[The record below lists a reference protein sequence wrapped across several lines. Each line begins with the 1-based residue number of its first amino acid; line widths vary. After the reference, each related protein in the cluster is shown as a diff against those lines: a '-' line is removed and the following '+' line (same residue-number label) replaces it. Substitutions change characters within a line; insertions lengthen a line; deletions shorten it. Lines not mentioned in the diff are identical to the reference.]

1 MANNYTTNYQ
11 LNQWEPTDQVLRT
24 DFNADNAKVDAAL
37 DGLEHGKA
45 AQDEVDVLTDTV
57 AALAETVTALSGNMG
72 NCTIYRT
79 SYVGTGTYGTESPN
93 SITFPKQP
101 LLVIIGGPSIYL
113 VAVRGITA
121 LLSTENGE
129 SNNLTGTW
137 SGTALTVAYNGNWG
151 GGDRRACNED
161 GASYRLI
168 ALLDLA
174 E

>member
-1 MANNYTTNYQ
+1 MASNYTEHYD
-11 LNQWEPTDQVLRT
+11 LCQWEAADQVQRT

-57 AALAETVTALSGNMG
+57 AALTETITALSGNMG

-101 LLVIIGGPSIYL
+101 LVVLIGDCGTDGRFFHAIYGMTKTFAQATGYSVNNLGWSGNTLTWNHHMGPGGQLNSAGVTYQ
-113 VAVRGITA
+113 VVA
-121 LLSTENGE
+121 LLQ
-129 SNNLTGTW
+129 
-137 SGTALTVAYNGNWG
+137 A
-151 GGDRRACNED
+151 
-161 GASYRLI
+161 GA
-168 ALLDLA
+168 
-174 E
+174 